1 MKQRLAKYKKIVQW
15 VLTLLC
21 AGYIV
26 SYFMRN
32 ADDLKVLGNVRPATI
47 GAMAAVY
54 LVGQFL
60 SCYRLRLV
68 LETCSGEKLPF
79 VKWFKVF
86 ILGQFLN
93 NVVPQ
98 AGNVYRSMTLKR
110 DHSISYTN
118 YIAGFF
124 CFTWMHIC
132 MNLIFA
138 LIIVSIT
145 APDFTI
151 GTYKA
156 LHLLIGLIVCGV
168 SGPIVLRF
176 VLPAGR
182 TSTSAFSWTR
192 NRFAE
197 VLHISV
203 RNLTDIPYMTKFLIS
218 GVLVYANAMFLFYLS
233 FSAFDA
239 DVSFAPLALFMVVL
253 TLSNRIIITPG
264 NIGMREIAFGIASEQ
279 MNIGMAEGILVSALI
294 RVVGLIFIT
303 CLGMIFGGIDL
314 LRNKADKTDG

>member
-15 VLTLLC
+15 ALAFLC
-21 AGYIV
+21 VGYIV

-47 GAMAAVY
+47 GALAVVY
-54 LVGQFL
+54 LVGQLL

-79 VKWFKVF
+79 VKWFRVF
-86 ILGQFLN
+86 ILGRFLSMII
-93 NVVPQ
+93 PQ
-98 AGNVYRSMTLKR
+98 AGNVYQSMTLKKN
-110 DHSISYTN
+110 HSISYTK
-118 YIAGFF
+118 YIASLI
-124 CFTWMHIC
+124 CFTWMDVC

-156 LHLLIGLIVCGV
+156 LHLLVGLIVCGV

-182 TSTSAFSWTR
+182 SST
-192 NRFAE
+192 
-197 VLHISV
+197 
-203 RNLTDIPYMTKFLIS
+203 
-218 GVLVYANAMFLFYLS
+218 
-233 FSAFDA
+233 
-239 DVSFAPLALFMVVL
+239 
-253 TLSNRIIITPG
+253 
-264 NIGMREIAFGIASEQ
+264 
-279 MNIGMAEGILVSALI
+279 
-294 RVVGLIFIT
+294 
-303 CLGMIFGGIDL
+303 
-314 LRNKADKTDG
+314 